1 MSAPIY
7 IGNQFNYS
15 SLLASHNIMKHIFTL
30 LALLLGTTAAMA
42 AETPAISLVG
52 TWQFKLDPTAV
63 GEAQKWYNEVLP
75 ETVKLPGSLD
85 QNAKGTPAPQH
96 IDCNDPHVLNGLQ
109 RPFTYAG
116 AAWYQ
121 TTVQIPANWSGK
133 YVSLFLERSHGNVSV
148 WVDESKIGSV
158 MTLVSATEMELG
170 RLTPGAHRLTIR
182 VDNTVP
188 YANAWNTHACD
199 QPGNTAGNWNGII
212 GRMELSAHE
221 GLFIRDV
228 QVFPELSPA
237 SIRLVV
243 NLENREAQKASGKLR
258 IEIQDPKGKPVG
270 KPCEASIEA
279 VAGAQAQTYTIPI
292 DNPQLWDEFS
302 TGVYTLKASLEIP
315 GKPLDSPFITRFGM
329 REFSVVGATWKI
341 NGRTPFLR
349 GTLNDC
355 EFPLTGYPPADLE
368 SWRRI
373 LGICKEYGLNH
384 IRFHSWCPSEAA
396 FVAAD
401 ELGMYLQ
408 PEVGFLGRID
418 DPSAIAIMD
427 REARRVLRQFGNHPS
442 FTMMS
447 MGNEL
452 FVMQNPEVFKAVEA
466 VLKGLMRDDP
476 RRIYTGT
483 SGSYVE
489 DNFHH
494 KIPQVSQ
501 FAVAHVR
508 GVTGPG
514 TDKDRRDQDAVFPV
528 PVLSHE
534 LGQWAVFPD
543 LSDAEFAKY
552 DHAVM
557 KPANLVALRE
567 RLRRNG
573 LSELAPAFHKNTGKV
588 SAELYKDEIE
598 TLLRTPGHGGFQL
611 LQLNDYPGQSTAHVG
626 MLNVFYDSKGIISGP
641 EFRRFCGP
649 IVPLLRMPKRTYT
662 TAETFKAS
670 IDVAQYGPSDL
681 KDAVVAWE
689 VLESGSKRVAGGEL
703 PPSNLRTG
711 VLNEKIGAISFPLNG
726 VAAPAKLTVQISIKG
741 TEYRNAWNIWVY
753 PPKSTVTSTG
763 ILIKDAWD
771 EEARS
776 ALAQGGKLLF
786 LASDANLITQSPGK
800 FLPAFWSPAYFK
812 DRDQGMGILLDPA
825 HAAFKLFPTDAFTDW
840 QWHGILEQSFFMNL
854 EKLPPIASPLI
865 RIIDGYNLNRKLAL
879 AFEANVGKGKMVV
892 CAANLAD
899 KLETR
904 IAAAQL
910 RESIL
915 AYMQSTAFQPSL
927 NLEPE
932 LLTKEFFTKP
942 RPVLSRG
949 HPVKVSSEAG
959 GYAGANA
966 NDGDRSTRWCANGPS
981 YPQWW
986 QVDLGEVKE
995 LSGGKIVWEFAGNM
1009 RFLVEGSADGTAWNT
1024 LFDRTGGSEKPAE
1037 LQAFDFQARARF
1049 VRVSIQG
1056 GPGWA
1061 GFRECEIFGTP
1072 KE

>member
-1 MSAPIY
+1 
-7 IGNQFNYS
+7 
-15 SLLASHNIMKHIFTL
+15 MKHIFAL
-30 LALLLGTTAAMA
+30 LALVLGATAATA
-42 AETPAISLVG
+42 AESPTISLAG
-52 TWQFKLDPTAV
+52 TWQFKLDPTSV
-63 GEAQKWYNEVLP
+63 GEAEKWQQDVLP
-75 ETVKLPGSLD
+75 ETVKLPGSLY
-85 QNAKGTPAPQH
+85 QNGKGKPTPEL
-96 IDCNDPHVLNGLQ
+96 IDFNAHEALNSLQ
-109 RPFTYAG
+109 PLFTYTG

-121 TTVQIPANWSGK
+121 TAIQIPKNWEGK

-148 WVDESKIGSV
+148 WVDEAKIGSV
-158 MTLVSATEMELG
+158 MTLVSSTEMELG
-170 RLTPGAHRLTIR
+170 RLKPGSHRLTIR

-188 YANAWNTHACD
+188 YPNAWNTHACD

-212 GRMELSAHE
+212 GRMELAAHE
-221 GLFIRDV
+221 GLFIRNV
-228 QVFPELSPA
+228 KVTPQLSPA
-237 SIRLVV
+237 SVSLVV
-243 NLENREAQKASGKLR
+243 NLENLESQKASGKLR
-258 IEIQDPKGKPVG
+258 IEIQDPKGKLVG
-270 KPCEASIEA
+270 KVFETLIEA
-279 VAGAQAQTYTIPI
+279 VAGAQESTYTIPI

-302 TGVYTLKASLEIP
+302 TAIYTLRATVELP
-315 GKPLDSPFITRFGM
+315 NKPIDSPFITRFGM
-329 REFSVVGATWKI
+329 REFNVVGSTWKI

-355 EFPLTGYPPADLE
+355 EFPLTGYPPTDLE

-384 IRFHSWCPSEAA
+384 MRFHSWCPPEAA

-401 ELGMYLQ
+401 EIGIYLQ
-408 PEVGFLGRID
+408 PEVAFLGHIK
-418 DPSAIAIMD
+418 DPAAIEIMD
-427 REARRVLRQFGNHPS
+427 CEARRVLRQFGNHPS

-452 FVMQNPEVFKAVEA
+452 FVMETPEVFAKME
-466 VLKGLMRDDP
+466 VLLKSLMQEDP

-489 DNFHH
+489 DNFQN
-494 KIPQVSQ
+494 KIPQISQ

-508 GVTGPG
+508 GVSGPG
-514 TDKDRRDQDAVFPV
+514 TDKDRRDQSAAIPV

-534 LGQWAVFPD
+534 VGQWAVFPD
-543 LSDAEFAKY
+543 VSDTELAKY
-552 DHAVM
+552 DAAVM
-557 KPANLVALRE
+557 KPRNLLALRE
-567 RLRRNG
+567 RLKRIG
-573 LSELAPAFHKNTGKV
+573 VIDLASAYHKNTGKV
-588 SAELYKDEIE
+588 AAELYKDEIE

-626 MLNVFYDSKGIISGP
+626 MLNVFHDSKGIISGP
-641 EFRRFCGP
+641 DFRRFCGP
-649 IVPLLRMPKRTYT
+649 VVPLLRMTKRIYN
-662 TAETFKAS
+662 TAETFQAS

-689 VLESGSKRVAGGEL
+689 VLDSKSKRVASGEL
-703 PPSNLRTG
+703 PPSNLPTG
-711 VLNEKIGAISFPLNG
+711 LLNEKIGAISLPLNV
-726 VAAPAKLTVQISIKG
+726 VAAPAKLTVQLSIKG

-753 PPKSTVTSTG
+753 PTKGAVTSTG
-763 ILIKDAWD
+763 ILIKNTWD

-776 ALAQGGKLLF
+776 ALAKGGKLLF
-786 LASDANLITQSPGK
+786 LASDSNLIDHSTGK

-812 DRDQGMGILLDPA
+812 DRDQGMGILLDPNQ
-825 HAAFKLFPTDAFTDW
+825 AAFKLFPTDAFTDW
-840 QWHGILEQSFFMNL
+840 QWHGILERSFFMNL
-854 EKLPPIASPLI
+854 EKLPQISSPII
-865 RIIDGYNLNRKLAL
+865 RIIDGYNLNRNLAL

-904 IAAAQL
+904 IEAGQL
-910 RESIL
+910 RESII
-915 AYMQSTAFQPSL
+915 AYMQSTAFQPSQ

-942 RPVLSRG
+942 RLVLSLG
-949 HPVKVSSEAG
+949 QPVIVSSEAG
-959 GYAGANA
+959 GSAGGDA

-986 QVDLGEVKE
+986 QVDLGEVKD
-995 LSGGKIVWEFAGNM
+995 LSGCKIVWELSGKV
-1009 RFLVEGSADGTAWNT
+1009 RFLVEGSADGNAWNT
-1024 LFDRTGGSEKPAE
+1024 LVDRTGGSEKAAE
-1037 LQAFDFQARARF
+1037 TEAFDFQARARF

-1061 GFRECEIFGTP
+1061 GFRECEIFGRT